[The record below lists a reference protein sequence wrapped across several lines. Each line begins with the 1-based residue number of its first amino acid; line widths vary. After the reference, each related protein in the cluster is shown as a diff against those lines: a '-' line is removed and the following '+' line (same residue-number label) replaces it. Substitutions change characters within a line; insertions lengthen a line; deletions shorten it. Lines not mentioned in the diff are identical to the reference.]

1 MKDNIFN
8 LLKKHIL
15 DIANKKYPQKRKR
28 KYSLEYYLE
37 KFTDILNEVVN
48 WESLRK
54 TYQNCTTYH
63 WKTIYNEFNKWSK
76 DNIFEDAFY
85 NFINK
90 KYFKISQIKKDK
102 KLNLLIDVTKITNKL
117 GSEKIAIN
125 GEYKKKNVTSITAIC
140 DQNKLPLS
148 ISVVDINKT
157 LYNGRK
163 TSQHEVKNV
172 QNTLNNIK
180 LELKDYVDVNLIG
193 DKGYITQEKFKVM
206 NKTMSIIT
214 PKKRNQRTKN
224 TQKQEKLLKLR
235 SLIEYFFSDVKKNIR
250 IMIRKEKQVINY
262 LSFMYIAMLEIY
274 IKYALKN
281 DLTKY
286 II

>member
-15 DIANKKYPQKRKR
+15 DIANKKYPQVRQR
-28 KYSLEYYLE
+28 KYSLEYYLQ

-54 TYQNCTTYH
+54 TYKNCKNYH

-76 DNIFEDAFY
+76 DKIFEDAFY
-85 NFINK
+85 NFINT

-102 KLNLLIDVTKITNKL
+102 KINLLIDVTKITNKL

-157 LYNGRK
+157 IYNGRK
-163 TSQHEVKNV
+163 TSQHEIKNV
-172 QNTLNNIK
+172 QNTLDNIK
-180 LELKDYVDVNLIG
+180 LKLKDYVDVNLIG
-193 DKGYITQEKFKVM
+193 DKGYITKKKFKII
-206 NKTMSIIT
+206 NKDMCIIT
-214 PKKRNQRTKN
+214 PKRKNQHTKN
-224 TQKQEKLLKLR
+224 TKKQQNLLKFR
-235 SLIEYFFSDVKKNIR
+235 YLIENFFSDIKKNIR
-250 IMIRKEKQVINY
+250 IMVRKEKHIINY

-274 IKYALKN
+274 IKYAIANGLI
-281 DLTKY
+281 KY